1 MIKHSS
7 HLQALAAA
15 LLLTLSGGVLGAA
28 APATPNTIDLSAT
41 PPDLTLAVAP
51 NLILT
56 YDDSGSMSVSYVPGI
71 LGDGDPQY
79 GLNAGYIKDPASG
92 GKMCTWYGVTGTGT
106 TAFKDPIPGI
116 HPWAFSAA
124 VNTLY
129 YDPNVTY
136 TPPRKIDGTAMPDS
150 KYTAAWNDGIAANS
164 GGSTAARDLSTAYQV
179 SWSGSTP
186 RPDVIRNAA
195 AASASTACAAAAR
208 ITDKNSADYN
218 LSIGYMPFPTG
229 ASRAFYYVLK
239 SGVDASNTANL
250 YKPANYTAV
259 DVGALTATQQTN
271 FANWYSYYRS
281 RNLAARTSVS
291 RAFQAIPSN
300 IRIQWQRLNTSGLAN
315 SAILK
320 SLSDATQ
327 RTNFFKFLYASAPSG
342 GTPTRGATERV
353 MRYLGPGNANNN
365 DNDPYYDSF
374 YKKELTCRRNY
385 HLLVTDGGWKDDYTA
400 ASTKNGVT
408 TPEKYFTLNS
418 VANAATAATDQNA
431 DQAAITLPDGRKYVP
446 TSKAATIFGSGPDQT
461 GRPGFADQA
470 FYYWATPLRTF
481 AKNNVVPYIPDK
493 TTGITGDPVTTAIG
507 NDPTKLPDEVYFNP
521 ANDPATWPHLTQF
534 IVAFGLG
541 GSLNFPGD
549 LKALRQGTK
558 VWTAWDSAAAM
569 NELQDVPEKA
579 DDTWHAAINSRGGLF
594 SANNPQQLIDQLLAV
609 INSIVTRE
617 TAPVASAL
625 NTAVLGVNAVTYVT
639 GFNST
644 DYSGSVVAKS
654 VDGSGNVGA
663 VLWDAA
669 ALLDARAP
677 SDRVILTSAFNSS
690 KKLVGTAFTWSDTSD
705 LGVNLKTVDS
715 RYTSDGNAQKRT
727 DYLRGLR
734 TDENTTFRARGSV
747 VGAII
752 DSQAVYVAYPAAGYS
767 DSWPA
772 SDPESATDSSKKP
785 LYSYTA
791 FANTWAKRAP
801 TLYVG
806 ANDGMLHAFDATL
819 ASDKYTGAASDTVD
833 RAPSPG
839 KERWAYIPNAVFNH
853 LYDLTVVNNYK
864 FIPTV
869 DATPVVRDVFFSSG
883 TQGWHS
889 ILIGGLRMGG
899 RGVYA
904 LDITD
909 PSATEAGA
917 SSKVLWEF
925 NSSVASTTAGNPAN
939 LGYTYGR
946 PNVGRLANK
955 KWVVLIPSG
964 YFPTGTDCTA
974 VPAACNTTSSLFVV
988 DAQTGALIKEL
999 KTPAGTTSYGLAS
1012 PVLGDYNSDQVDDVA
1027 FAGDLQGQLWR
1038 FDLTNADPTKW
1049 TVDLAYQPSTDHL
1062 GKRPIT
1068 VMPRLFADPN
1078 SQNFIVVFGTGKYLG
1093 GSDNTIDSTTPV
1105 QGVYGIREAGKT
1117 GQAAVQEGSL
1127 IQQKM
1132 TEVDQIRGLT
1142 TKAVPLVDAN
1152 NKAVGGW
1159 YFDLVVTDSNNN
1171 VTDAGERVV
1180 VDPTALFDSGRAI
1193 ITTLIPTG
1201 SDPCEPDRQGAVLV
1215 VDAATGGAGAGV
1227 GFGDIKNWP
1236 SDFSQAGARV
1246 TNVPTNGQLPAASQ
1260 VGGGQIY
1267 LPGISLSK
1275 SGATFGFGDAIW
1287 RRRSW
1292 RVLNNGNN

>member
-1 MIKHSS
+1 MTKPSS
-7 HLQALAAA
+7 NLKSLSLA
-15 LLLTLSGGVLGAA
+15 LLLTLSGGVFAAA
-28 APATPNTIDLSAT
+28 APVPTTVDLSAT

-56 YDDSGSMSVSYVPGI
+56 YDDSGSMAVSYVPGI
-71 LGDGDPQY
+71 IGDGDPQY
-79 GLNAGYIKDPASG
+79 GLNAGYIKDPASN
-92 GKMCTWYGVTGTGT
+92 GKMCTWYGVTDSSKNG
-106 TAFKDPIPGI
+106 FKDPIPGV
-116 HPWAFSAA
+116 HPWAYSAA

-129 YDPNVTY
+129 YDPSVTY
-136 TPPRKIDGTAMPDS
+136 TPPKQSDGSAMPDS
-150 KYTAAWNDGIAANS
+150 SYTAAWVDGIAANT
-164 GGSTAARDLSTAYQV
+164 GGSKTTLNLKTAYQV

-186 RPDVIRNAA
+186 RPDVIRYA
-195 AASASTACAAAAR
+195 AASSSSTLCAPAR
-208 ITDKNSADYN
+208 INDKNSADN
-218 LSIGYMPFPTG
+218 GLSVGYMPFPTK
-229 ASRAFYYVLK
+229 AARAFYYVLNT
-239 SGVDASNTANL
+239 GVDATNPANL
-250 YKPANYTAV
+250 YKVANYTAV
-259 DVGALTATQQTN
+259 DVGTLTTAQQTN

-281 RNLAARTSVS
+281 RNLAARSSVS

-300 IRIQWQRLNTSGLAN
+300 IRVQWQRLNTSGLSN
-315 SAILK
+315 SAVLK

-327 RTNFFKFLYASAPSG
+327 KTNFFKFLYASAPNG

-353 MRYLGPGNANNN
+353 MRYLGPTNANN
-365 DNDPYYDSF
+365 DDKDPYYDSF

-400 ASTKNGVT
+400 ANSKAG
-408 TPEKYFTLNS
+408 TPEKYWTLNS
-418 VANAATAATDQNA
+418 VANASVAAPNQNA
-431 DQAAITLPDGRKYVP
+431 DQSSITALPDGRPYDP
-446 TSKAATIFGSGPDQT
+446 TSAAAKIFGSGPDQT

-493 TTGITGDPVTTAIG
+493 TTGVTGDPVTGAIG

-549 LKALRQGTK
+549 LMALRKGTK
-558 VWTAWDSAAAM
+558 VWTAWDAAGAM

-654 VDGSGNVGA
+654 VDASGNVGA

-669 ALLDARAP
+669 ALLDARTP
-677 SDRVILTSAFNSS
+677 SNRVILTSAFDST
-690 KKLVGTAFTWSDTSD
+690 KKLVGTAFTWSATSD
-705 LGVNLKTVDS
+705 LGKNLAAVDS

-727 DYLRGLR
+727 DYLRGVR
-734 TDENTTFRARGSV
+734 TDESTTFRVRGSV

-767 DSWPA
+767 DTWA
-772 SDPESATDSSKKP
+772 AGDPESGKDSSGKL

-791 FANTWAKRAP
+791 FATQWAKRAP

-819 ASDKYTGAASDTVD
+819 ASDKYTGNATTDTVD
-833 RAPSPG
+833 RVPSPG
-839 KERWAYIPNAVFNH
+839 AERWAYIPNAIFNH
-853 LYDLTVVNNYK
+853 LYDLTRLTDFT

-883 TQGWHS
+883 TKGWHS
-889 ILIGGLRMGG
+889 ILLGGLRMGG

-909 PSATEAGA
+909 PSASEAGA
-917 SSKVLWEF
+917 ANKVLWEF

-988 DAQTGALIKEL
+988 NAQTGELIKEL
-999 KTPAGTTSYGLAS
+999 KTPAGTKSYGLAS
-1012 PVLGDYNSDQVDDVA
+1012 PVLGDYDSDQVDDVA

-1038 FDLTNADPTKW
+1038 FDLSDADPANWK
-1049 TVDLAYQPSTDHL
+1049 VDLAYQPSTAHL
-1062 GKRPIT
+1062 GNRPIT

-1078 SQNFIVVFGTGKYLG
+1078 SQNFIVIFGTGKYLG

-1105 QGVYGIREAGKT
+1105 QGVYGIREPGKS
-1117 GQAAVQEGSL
+1117 GQAAVAESSL
-1127 IQQKM
+1127 IQQTM
-1132 TEVDQIRGLT
+1132 TEVDSIRGLT
-1142 TKAVPLVDAN
+1142 TKAVPLTDADG
-1152 NKAVGGW
+1152 KPYGGW
-1159 YFDLVVTDSNNN
+1159 YFDLVIKDGNNN

-1227 GFGDIKNWP
+1227 GFGTIANWP
-1236 SDFSQAGARV
+1236 ADYAQAGARV

-1275 SGATFGFGDAIW
+1275 SGTTFGFGDAIW